1 MLKFKYQIKKFSNSF
16 GIDLYPLD
24 KRNSIQNYLDFLFK
38 KYEIKDV
45 VDIGANKGQYHNMLR
60 NIGYKGNVFLIEP
73 LDLEWNYLKK
83 NIVTNNSILLEK
95 MAIGEKN
102 EYKILYNTQ
111 NSVSS
116 SLKKRLNKDDIISQ
130 TKVKVNTLDEVIK
143 TIQKDNVFVKIDSQG
158 YEYEIVSSI
167 NESLKNIK
175 IIQAELAINVSY
187 ENEKDFIENIKMFE
201 SKGFKP
207 IFIFPGITNKEGFL
221 SEIEVIF
228 INSKI

>member
-1 MLKFKYQIKKFSNSF
+1 
-16 GIDLYPLD
+16 
-24 KRNSIQNYLDFLFK
+24 
-38 KYEIKDV
+38 
-45 VDIGANKGQYHNMLR
+45 
-60 NIGYKGNVFLIEP
+60 
-73 LDLEWNYLKK
+73 
-83 NIVTNNSILLEK
+83 
-95 MAIGEKN
+95 MAIGETN
-102 EYKILYNTQ
+102 EYKTLYNTQ

-187 ENEKDFIENIKMFE
+187 ENEKTSLK
-201 SKGFKP
+201 
-207 IFIFPGITNKEGFL
+207 T
-221 SEIEVIF
+221 
-228 INSKI
+228 